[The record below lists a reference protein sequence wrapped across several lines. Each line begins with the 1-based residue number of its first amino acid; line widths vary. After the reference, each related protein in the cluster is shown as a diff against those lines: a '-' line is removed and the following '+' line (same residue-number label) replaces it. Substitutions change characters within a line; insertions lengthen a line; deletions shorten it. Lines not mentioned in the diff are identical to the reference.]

1 MAHIIKQY
9 LFATAALALCLLTGC
24 EQPVETNKGDTP
36 IAVTLSADSVFCNPD
51 LDNQVALEITWTSGT
66 NHGTGSAIAYTLSVI
81 AEQSSD
87 TLTWYIGRTMNRT
100 ITLTYQSLAD
110 TLVTHFPDM
119 PVGEPWTFRV
129 SAKATILMTGEQQV
143 SEPACVVITR
153 YASTRR
159 TIYLVGDATPN
170 GWDKDRATLMQ
181 QDYDNPNLFSWSGTL
196 RAGEFK
202 LLTTTADWLPC
213 YVRNEQDESKMVYR
227 ENEDDYPD
235 LKWLIA
241 STGNYSIQCDVEKL
255 TISITRKGGET
266 YSAIYMIGDATPGGW
281 SWDDITEMQHPE
293 QDIFTYEGMLK
304 RGEIKFPTELKSDW
318 SGEMLFAPEPN
329 CEPTENGTF
338 DAHKG
343 DPDNKW
349 VIPAAGNWSI
359 RIDIQNTTISFK
371 QL

>member
-1 MAHIIKQY
+1 MVHSFKQY
-9 LFATAALALCLLTGC
+9 LFVMSALALCILAGC
-24 EQPVETNKGDTP
+24 EQPIQTDKGETP

-51 LDNQVALEITWTSGT
+51 LDNQLALEITWASGT
-66 NHGTGSAIAYTLSVI
+66 NHGSGSAITYAVSLI
-81 AEQSSD
+81 AEQAGD
-87 TLTWYIGRTMNRT
+87 TLTWNIGRTMNRT
-100 ITLTYQSLAD
+100 ITLAHHALAD
-110 TLVTHFPDM
+110 TLTTYFPDM
-119 PVGEPWTFRV
+119 PAGEPWTFHV
-129 SAKATILMTGEQQV
+129 IASATVLMTGETQV
-143 SEPACVVITR
+143 AKPATVVITR

-170 GWDKDRATLMQ
+170 GWDKERATLMQ
-181 QDYDNPNLFSWSGTL
+181 QDYDNPDLFSWSGTL

-213 YVRNEQDESKMVYR
+213 YVRNEQDETRMVYR

-235 LKWLIA
+235 LKWLIT
-241 STGNYSIQCDVEKL
+241 STGNYTVLCDL
-255 TISITRKGGET
+255 ANLNISITRKEGET

-293 QDIFTYEGMLK
+293 RDIFTYEGMLN
-304 RGEIKFPTELKSDW
+304 RGELKFPTELKSDW

-349 VIPAAGNWSI
+349 LIPAAGNWSI